1 MEIYDE
7 PAPSWT
13 LVLRRQPVHL
23 VEGRPE
29 GGYTD
34 VYELVCCDCGDH
46 PDLDYRDV
54 SPDVQRIR
62 GPYRFSAG
70 IEAYGE
76 HDRLQH
82 GQRAVPAANGTRRRT
97 GRADG
102 ETG

>member
-1 MEIYDE
+1 MQTYDE
-7 PAPSWT
+7 LALGWT

-34 VYELVCCDCGDH
+34 AYELVCCDCGDN

-54 SPDVQRIR
+54 SPDLQQIR

-70 IEAYGE
+70 IEAYGQ

-82 GQRAVPAANGTRRRT
+82 GQPPIQAAGGTRRQT

>member
-1 MEIYDE
+1 MRTYDE
-7 PAPSWT
+7 LALGWT

-23 VEGRPE
+23 VQGRPE

-34 VYELVCCDCGDH
+34 AYELVCCDCGDN

-54 SPDVQRIR
+54 SPDLQQIR

-70 IEAYGE
+70 IKAYGQ

-82 GQRAVPAANGTRRRT
+82 QPPIPAANGTRRRT
-97 GRADG
+97 GPADG
-102 ETG
+102 KTG